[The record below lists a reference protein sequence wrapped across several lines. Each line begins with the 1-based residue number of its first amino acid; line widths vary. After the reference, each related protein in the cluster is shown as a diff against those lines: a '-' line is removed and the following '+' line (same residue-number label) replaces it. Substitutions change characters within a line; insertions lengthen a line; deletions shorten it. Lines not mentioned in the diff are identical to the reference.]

1 MFPRESA
8 EQLTRR
14 LAEVDGLIA
23 AHPLAQASVRE
34 AHALIESIGEKDTD
48 ALSGELAARGL
59 PTLEEL
65 GRIQVQTT
73 SSWWR
78 LHRDRKKILKKI
90 ERLAD

>member
-1 MFPRESA
+1 M
-8 EQLTRR
+8 QR
-14 LAEVDGLIA
+14 LAEVDKLIA
-23 AHPLAQASVRE
+23 AHPLAQDSVRE
-34 AHALIESIGEKDTD
+34 AHALIESTGERDKD

-78 LHRDRKKILKKI
+78 LRRERKKILRKI
-90 ERLAD
+90 ERLAR